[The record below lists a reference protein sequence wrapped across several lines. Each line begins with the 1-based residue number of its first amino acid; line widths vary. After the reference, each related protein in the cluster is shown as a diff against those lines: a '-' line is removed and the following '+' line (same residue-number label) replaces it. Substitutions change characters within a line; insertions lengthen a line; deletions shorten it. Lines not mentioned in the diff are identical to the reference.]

1 MKIINKFVS
10 KITNRRLK
18 QIDFF
23 KNNPFEVQNLLFKE
37 LIETAKYTDFGKTHN
52 FKNIGT
58 DIIKF
63 DKNVPI
69 RTYEQFSPFID
80 RVQKGEKNVLW
91 PTDIK
96 WFAQSSGTTS
106 SKSKFIPLSKESMEL
121 CHFRG
126 GKDVIAIY
134 SAMHPDFNFFSGKT
148 LGIGGSRQLSNFNNE
163 LYYGD
168 LSALLIENMPFWIT
182 LFRTPDKT
190 ISLMP
195 EWEEK
200 IARMADIT
208 SKTNVTNLAGV
219 PSWTLVLLKKILEI
233 TGKTDISEVWPN
245 LELFVHGG
253 VSFIPYREEY
263 KRLISSSNMH
273 YLETYN
279 ASEGFFGIQDDF
291 TKDDMLLMLDYGI
304 FYEFIPFENINDETP
319 ITYTLEDIELNKN
332 YAMIITTNGGLWRY
346 MIGDTVKFTSK
357 FPYKI
362 KITGRTKH
370 YINTFGEE
378 LIIDNA
384 EKALK
389 DASLATGA
397 LIREYT
403 AAPIYMKT
411 DSKGAHEWLI
421 EFSKMPNSIENFID
435 ELDSSLK
442 SLNSDY
448 EAKRYK
454 DMNLQRPVL
463 RIAKEG
469 MFYEWLKEKGKLGG
483 QNKIPRL
490 ANNRDYIDELLKVL

>member
-1 MKIINKFVS
+1 
-10 KITNRRLK
+10 
-18 QIDFF
+18 
-23 KNNPFEVQNLLFKE
+23 
-37 LIETAKYTDFGKTHN
+37 
-52 FKNIGT
+52 
-58 DIIKF
+58 
-63 DKNVPI
+63 
-69 RTYEQFSPFID
+69 
-80 RVQKGEKNVLW
+80 
-91 PTDIK
+91 
-96 WFAQSSGTTS
+96 
-106 SKSKFIPLSKESMEL
+106 
-121 CHFRG
+121 
-126 GKDVIAIY
+126 
-134 SAMHPDFNFFSGKT
+134 
-148 LGIGGSRQLSNFNNE
+148 
-163 LYYGD
+163 
-168 LSALLIENMPFWIT
+168 
-182 LFRTPDKT
+182 
-190 ISLMP
+190 
-195 EWEEK
+195 
-200 IARMADIT
+200 
-208 SKTNVTNLAGV
+208 
-219 PSWTLVLLKKILEI
+219 
-233 TGKTDISEVWPN
+233 
-245 LELFVHGG
+245 
-253 VSFIPYREEY
+253 
-263 KRLISSSNMH
+263 
-273 YLETYN
+273 
-279 ASEGFFGIQDDF
+279 
-291 TKDDMLLMLDYGI
+291 MLDYGV

-454 DMNLQRPVL
+454 DMDLQRPVL